1 MKKKLNKA
9 LALVAMMSLA
19 FGVVGTNLNFY
30 KADAAISLQNIFTE
44 ALEESTMEDNNR
56 WVRPKTDSTV
66 EIKNIGRQTLCIPS
80 SGLAVGFQYNEQI
93 NLQDKQYVEMAFTFE
108 NMNPAAVIDFYFTET
123 KADSYDALAGSNP
136 ESVSLYA
143 DPSWIRGQLNSTNAQ
158 TLYGGWGNTGAAG
171 EAMGLQWVNGNL
183 VLGAPNCA
191 NGKYKMKVRFYDDG
205 RAIYYIANPYGD
217 NYFATALVGINN
229 VTGEDVPGFNALKS
243 GYLHLT
249 VRNAEDA
256 YIGDA
261 EVAYYNYTD
270 KIDPSVGV
278 LDGTLVENS
287 RVYEDYNVESA
298 NKFGSFTGTP
308 APKAATKAILVD
320 NAADDDLLVKMTKLS
335 KPNNTYAEDIY
346 NLNFKMMIP
355 QLSGTAKAVLYFGGT
370 AQDDFSTAEKVE
382 FSKTAQGVIQ
392 MTAGGKTANTE
403 LKEGEAF
410 TLEVNCGGDNINK
423 IMINGAPVRV
433 TAKKNLEFEKNLI
446 ETFVAIGTTGVNAEN
461 KAQIGVL
468 QADFKKFNYEQGT
481 GGDFVETFENGMY
494 NKANM
499 SFYYRVEN
507 PQDYFYPDKEDGTLV
522 SNNPGYS
529 SVISTKQTYGDFEFT
544 FEIKEW
550 LTFTDENGNTLPC
563 NFAITWGRPAAEA
576 DYAAG
581 GGCLF
586 LAHGS
591 DLNLLSDATYAP
603 GYGPWFAFNLPTDLT
618 DENGNT
624 LEKAPTVW
632 DYNFSEG
639 NLIFKTVKTGTTV
652 SVYMYTA
659 DSAEDHPSRLNPIT
673 VIENDYTPAGMV
685 GLCGVPTGKLMGMKI
700 DSFAIKNTDEHKLD
714 NLIVGTDADVVELDL
729 TPVVDA
735 PIEDPFENQ
744 NSSSS
749 NEETSSNEE
758 PSTDDKKFGCGS
770 MISGLTVLP
779 ALGFAAVAYVTKR
792 KED

>member
-9 LALVAMMSLA
+9 IALAAMMSLA
-19 FGVVGTNLNFY
+19 FGIVGSNLNVY
-30 KADAAISLQNIFTE
+30 KADAATSLQNIFTE
-44 ALEESTMEDNNR
+44 ALEETTMEDNNR
-56 WVRPKTDSTV
+56 WVRPKTDSVV

-80 SGLAVGFQYNEQI
+80 DGLAVGFQYNEQI
-93 NLQDKQYVEMAFTFE
+93 NLQDGQYVEMALTFE
-108 NMNPAAVIDFYFTET
+108 NMNPAAVIDFAFTGEKAVSYET
-123 KADSYDALAGSNP
+123 LSAQNP
-136 ESVSLYA
+136 ESVSFYA
-143 DPSWIRGQLNSTNAQ
+143 DFAWLRGQLTSTNAQ
-158 TLYGGWGNTGAAG
+158 HLYGGWGNVGNAG
-171 EAMGLQWVNGNL
+171 EAMGLQWVNGNS
-183 VLGAPNCA
+183 VLGAPEVA
-191 NGKYKMKVRFYDDG
+191 NGKYKMKVRIYDDG
-205 RAIYYIANPYGD
+205 TAVYYIANPYGD
-217 NYFATALVGINN
+217 NYFATAVVGHNILTNEK
-229 VTGEDVPGFNALKS
+229 VAGYNALKS
-243 GYLHLT
+243 GYMHMT
-249 VRNAEDA
+249 VRNVTDA

-261 EVAYYNYTD
+261 EIAYYNYTE
-270 KIDPSVGV
+270 KMDPAVGIV
-278 LDGTLVENS
+278 DGTLVENS
-287 RVYEDYNVESA
+287 YVYEDYNVDSA

-308 APKAATKAILVD
+308 TPKAATKAILVD
-320 NAADDDLLVKMTKLS
+320 NAADDDMLVKKTKLS
-335 KPNNTYAEDIY
+335 KPNNTYADNIY
-346 NLNFKMMIP
+346 NMNFKLMIP
-355 QLSGTAKAVLYFGGT
+355 ELSGTAKAVLYFGGT
-370 AQDDFSTAEKVE
+370 SQKDFSTAEKVE
-382 FSKTAQGVIQ
+382 FTKTAQGVIQ

-403 LKEGEAF
+403 LKTGEAF

-423 IMINGAPVRV
+423 ILINGAPVRV
-433 TAKKNLEFEKNLI
+433 TGKKNLEFEKNLI

-550 LTFTDENGNTLPC
+550 LTFTDENGTTLPC

-581 GGCLF
+581 GGVAF
-586 LAHGS
+586 LAHGA
-591 DLNLLSDATYAP
+591 DFNLLDPALSFAP
-603 GYGPWFAFNLPTDLT
+603 GYSSWFSVNLPTDAT

-639 NLIFKTVKTGTTV
+639 NLVFKTVKTGTTV
-652 SVYMYTA
+652 SIYMYTA
-659 DSAEDHPSRLNPIT
+659 ESPADDPSRTNPVT
-673 VIENDYTPAGMV
+673 VIINDYSPAGMV
-685 GLCGVPTGKLMGMKI
+685 GLCGVPTGKLMGMKL
-700 DSFAIKNTDEHKLD
+700 DSFAVKNMDEHKLD

-729 TPVVDA
+729 TPVVDT

-749 NEETSSNEE
+749 NENNN
-758 PSTDDKKFGCGS
+758 TDDKKSGCGS
-770 MISGLTVLP
+770 MVSGLWALP
-779 ALGFAAVAYVTKR
+779 AVLATVAFVK
-792 KED
+792 KHEDR